1 MDYCSTCRRHLN
13 GALVCPGCGAYAP
26 DIAPN
31 ATADSAA
38 PFAPGPAADPVSGD
52 GFAAH
57 PAPTFPPPGTATPPF
72 AWEPTPGPGEAAPAA
87 RDASFAGAGDS
98 IHGTAAGAV
107 SAGAADG
114 AVAAAG
120 ASDASDG
127 WQRPGRAAR
136 RRQRARWKK
145 TQRRALVATAVAL
158 VGGGLTVASLD
169 RHTADRAQ
177 AAPAPGAPHTDSV
190 GRQPAG
196 HTGTATGDADLGPAS
211 PASPA
216 RPSTRHTHQPATTA
230 TAPQDTATVQ
240 VVHPYS
246 AAPHTT
252 AAVPAP
258 AAARPSAPAPR
269 SGGSG
274 SSVTSSGSSGSSSG
288 SGGDRSP
295 GTTTQ
300 QTQQTS
306 QPTGSDGSG
315 SGSGT
320 AQTSPTTTSP
330 AQTSPSSTSSSQ
342 QLCLLVVCLG

>member
-31 ATADSAA
+31 ATTDSAA
-38 PFAPGPAADPVSGD
+38 PFAPGPAADPASGD

-57 PAPTFPPPGTATPPF
+57 PAPPFTPPGTAGSPF
-72 AWEPTPGPGEAAPAA
+72 AWEPTPGPAEAAPAA
-87 RDASFAGAGDS
+87 R
-98 IHGTAAGAV
+98 TAAGDAMFTGTAGTAGAM

-114 AVAAAG
+114 AAATA
-120 ASDASDG
+120 DAADE

-169 RHTADRAQ
+169 RHTAGPAQ

-196 HTGTATGDADLGPAS
+196 HTGTATGDADLGQA
-211 PASPA
+211 AHTSPA
-216 RPSTRHTHQPATTA
+216 RPSTPPAQQPPTTAAAPHDTA
-230 TAPQDTATVQ
+230 TAQG
-240 VVHPYS
+240 VHPYS

-252 AAVPAP
+252 AAVPAET
-258 AAARPSAPAPR
+258 AYPSAPARQP
-269 SGGSG
+269 GGSG
-274 SSVTSSGSSGSSSG
+274 RSVTSSSTSGSSGG

-306 QPTGSDGSG
+306 QPATSDGSG
-315 SGSGT
+315 SGT
-320 AQTSPTTTSP
+320 TQTSPSTTAPS
-330 AQTSPSSTSSSQ
+330 QTSPSSTSSQ
-342 QLCLLVVCLG
+342 QLCLLVICLG

>member
-31 ATADSAA
+31 VTADSAL
-38 PFAPGPAADPVSGD
+38 PFVPGPAADPVFS
-52 GFAAH
+52 F
-57 PAPTFPPPGTATPPF
+57 TPPDV
-72 AWEPTPGPGEAAPAA
+72 APGAVP
-87 RDASFAGAGDS
+87 
-98 IHGTAAGAV
+98 AGAV
-107 SAGAADG
+107 DGMSATATDGGPEATDRTSAAAAD
-114 AVAAAG
+114 AAAVR
-120 ASDASDG
+120 
-127 WQRPGRAAR
+127 QRPGRAAR

-169 RHTADRAQ
+169 RHTAGPAQ
-177 AAPAPGAPHTDSV
+177 AAPAPSTPHTDSV

-196 HTGTATGDADLGPAS
+196 YTGTATGDAGPGQAS

-216 RPSTRHTHQPATTA
+216 RPSTRPAHQSPTTAPAPRDTA
-230 TAPQDTATVQ
+230 TAQNL
-240 VVHPYS
+240 HPYS

-258 AAARPSAPAPR
+258 AAAYPSAPARQPDG
-269 SGGSG
+269 SGG
-274 SSVTSSGSSGSSSG
+274 SVTSSGASGSSGTSDG
-288 SGGDRSP
+288 SSGDRSP

-306 QPTGSDGSG
+306 QPAASDG

-320 AQTSPTTTSP
+320 AQSSPTTAPSP
-330 AQTSPSSTSSSQ
+330 ASPSSTSPH
-342 QLCLLVVCLG
+342 LCLLVLCLG

>member
-38 PFAPGPAADPVSGD
+38 PFAPGPAADPASDD

-57 PAPTFPPPGTATPPF
+57 PAPSFTPPGTATPPF
-72 AWEPTPGPGEAAPAA
+72 AWEPTPGPAEAAPAA
-87 RDASFAGAGDS
+87 GDARFAGAGDS
-98 IHGTAAGAV
+98 IPGTATGAM

-114 AVAAAG
+114 AAATA
-120 ASDASDG
+120 DASDG

-169 RHTADRAQ
+169 RHTAAPAQ
-177 AAPAPGAPHTDSV
+177 AAPAPGAPHTDSL

-211 PASPA
+211 PTSPA

-230 TAPQDTATVQ
+230 AAPQDTATAQ
-240 VVHPYS
+240 GVHPYS

-274 SSVTSSGSSGSSSG
+274 SSVTSSGSSSG
-288 SGGDRSP
+288 SGDDRSP

-300 QTQQTS
+300 QTS
-306 QPTGSDGSG
+306 QPAGSDGSG

-320 AQTSPTTTSP
+320 AQTGPTTTAPS
-330 AQTSPSSTSSSQ
+330 QTSPSSTSSSQ